1 MLNGEALATL
11 VAGES
16 RTFSFCGVA
25 EGCDSLRFSYE
36 SESTGGRATLSSFL
50 GGSGML
56 LIVY

>member
-16 RTFSFCGVA
+16 RVFSFCGVA